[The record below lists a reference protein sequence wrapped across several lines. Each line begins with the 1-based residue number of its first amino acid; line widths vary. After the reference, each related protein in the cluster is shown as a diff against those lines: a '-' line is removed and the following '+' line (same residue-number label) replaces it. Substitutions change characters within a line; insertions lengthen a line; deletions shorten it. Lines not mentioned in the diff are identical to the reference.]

1 MKLHRVNAVIAR
13 HVYESRR
20 NFDRVVDTL
29 WWPTLDV
36 VLWGFFS
43 IYLTHGKGLQPSIVS
58 LMLGA
63 AILWTMFYSFQRDM
77 AVAFIDDLWCRNLIN
92 LFSTPL
98 MLSEYMAGIIVV
110 CILKV
115 MVGLLAASTIAWAA
129 WSFDIWPWLPKFIPY
144 IANLLVFSLAI
155 GIAITGMIFRYSTKI
170 QALAWGFAGLLMP
183 VSCIFYPVS
192 SLPKW
197 LQDIA
202 WMMPTAHSF
211 EGMRQVL
218 AGKGFS
224 PLHFWWG
231 AGLNVV
237 YFASALMFFGW
248 IFEKARSRGLLV
260 KQE

>member
-1 MKLHRVNAVIAR
+1 
-13 HVYESRR
+13 
-20 NFDRVVDTL
+20 
-29 WWPTLDV
+29 
-36 VLWGFFS
+36 
-43 IYLTHGKGLQPSIVS
+43 
-58 LMLGA
+58 
-63 AILWTMFYSFQRDM
+63 
-77 AVAFIDDLWCRNLIN
+77 
-92 LFSTPL
+92 
-98 MLSEYMAGIIVV
+98 
-110 CILKV
+110 

-218 AGKGFS
+218 AGKRFS
-224 PLHFWWG
+224 PMHFWWG

-237 YFASALMFFGW
+237 YFAAALVFFGW
-248 IFEKARSRGLLV
+248 IYEKARSRGLLV

>member
-1 MKLHRVNAVIAR
+1 MKLHRINAVIAR
-13 HVYESRR
+13 HLYESRR

-43 IYLTHGKGLQPSIVS
+43 IYLTHGKGLQVSIVS

-218 AGKGFS
+218 AGNGFS